1 MRSSLASLT
10 KPGPYLT
17 AILAVTIAIYAAA
30 YSVYSAS
37 TSDIQ
42 EKEVAIR
49 NAIIAERSLQLE
61 IRLSELEAKMRNL
74 ENLTS
79 QTLASR
85 EDFEST
91 FQIQSSLLREVLADI
106 QEYVQ
111 DAETLPG
118 EQQE

>member
-1 MRSSLASLT
+1 MTVIL
-10 KPGPYLT
+10 GYFV
-17 AILAVTIAIYAAA
+17 AILATAYAMH
-30 YSVYSAS
+30 S
-37 TSDIQ
+37 TSTSEIQ
-42 EKEVAIR
+42 EKEAAIR

-79 QTLASR
+79 ETLASR
-85 EDFEST
+85 KDFAST

-106 QEYVQ
+106 QDYVQ
-111 DAETLPG
+111 DVETLPG